1 MTTTAP
7 PDFASE
13 PDAFLAGYLQGAS
26 TASDSALTGD
36 LETYRSL
43 FAEAARRLTRP
54 TPIAARNLT

>member
-1 MTTTAP
+1 MTNTTAP

-54 TPIAARNLT
+54 TP